1 MFAMIFKILD
11 EWLSVS
17 HFYLALLKQRD
28 NCAIAAG
35 FILSIVLILH
45 FIQGGGIFFILDGC
59 ILISL
64 YQSFRNL
71 YIDANYPK

>member
-1 MFAMIFKILD
+1 MKLLRILD

-17 HFYLALLKQRD
+17 HFYFALLKQKD
-28 NCAIAAG
+28 NNAIAAG
-35 FILSIVLILH
+35 FILAIVLMIH
-45 FIQGGGIFFILDGC
+45 FIQGGAIFFILDGC

>member
-1 MFAMIFKILD
+1 MKLLRILD
-11 EWLSVS
+11 ELLSVS
-17 HFYLALLKQRD
+17 HFYMALLKQKD
-28 NCAIAAG
+28 NSAIAAG
-35 FILSIVLILH
+35 FILAIVLMIHL
-45 FIQGGGIFFILDGC
+45 IQGGAIFFILDSC

>member
-1 MFAMIFKILD
+1 MIFKILD

-35 FILSIVLILH
+35 FIFAIVLIIH
-45 FIQGGGIFFILDGC
+45 IIQGGVIFFILDGC
-59 ILISL
+59 IFISL

>member
-1 MFAMIFKILD
+1 MKLLRILD

-17 HFYLALLKQRD
+17 HFYLALLKQKD
-28 NCAIAAG
+28 NSAIAAG
-35 FILSIVLILH
+35 FIFAIVLMIH
-45 FIQGGGIFFILDGC
+45 FIQGGVIFFILDCC

>member
-1 MFAMIFKILD
+1 MKLLRILD

-17 HFYLALLKQRD
+17 HFYLILLKQRD
-28 NCAIAAG
+28 NCAIVAG
-35 FILSIVLILH
+35 FILSIVLMIH